1 MFDLA
6 VQWLIVTVD
15 ISVKAMVLAAI
26 AMLSLRLLK
35 LHDSNLRHRTWT
47 GVLIGMLLLPVLSQN
62 CPPCSIPSQSPSI
75 GKSTNAATS
84 HLPTASVDTE
94 DAKLIAIGVHSN
106 RHLLSLLTNHRGNK
120 AAYRPEWSDDG
131 RVCSFQI
138 LDLKRNSVPA
148 V

>member
-47 GVLIGMLLLPVLSQN
+47 GVLIGMLLLPVLSQTL
-62 CPPCSIPSQSPSI
+62 PTLQLPVAVPEHWKIYQRDDVSPS
-75 GKSTNAATS
+75 
-84 HLPTASVDTE
+84 TASVDTE
-94 DAKLIAIGVHSN
+94 DAEPIAIGISQEPSS
-106 RHLLSLLTNHRGNK
+106 SLAIHESSGESGF
-120 AAYRPEWSDDG
+120 YRSEWSA
-131 RVCSFQI
+131 SEQI
-138 LDLKRNSVPA
+138 EHVLA
-148 V
+148 